1 MRMPWVPR
9 FQSSGCVQGVNFVR
23 RVTAQEREG
32 SSWEVMGG
40 KRVSS
45 KALLGVL
52 FEVGKGRG
60 GG

>member
-9 FQSSGCVQGVNFVR
+9 SQSMGCVQGVKVVR

-32 SSWEVMGG
+32 SSEREMGG

-45 KALLGVL
+45 KALWEGELVDGV
-52 FEVGKGRG
+52 G
-60 GG
+60 

>member
-9 FQSSGCVQGVNFVR
+9 SQSRGCVQGVKFVR

-32 SSWEVMGG
+32 SSEEEMGG

-45 KALLGVL
+45 KAL
-52 FEVGKGRG
+52 GRG
-60 GG
+60 VS